1 MKKSFLFLAL
11 VCSLLFLSCNKKKN
25 EEPEVFSVG
34 KGLFVLNEGNYTNS
48 TASLS
53 FYDFNK
59 NATENNLFFR
69 VNDAPL
75 GDVAQSLMLLNDNL
89 YIVVNNSKDIY
100 KVDAKTIKFK
110 TQLKGFS
117 SPRYIMSVSDGK
129 AYVTDISVA
138 GIWVINP
145 NNMTHTK
152 FIETGKSTEMMVRVG
167 DEVFVSNWSKQYV
180 NMPNNTI
187 QVIDCVNDMM
197 VDEIEVAQEP
207 KAMVVDKN
215 GNIWVMCNGGWDITA
230 FQDPAL
236 ICFDPATRQIVKR
249 FDFTP
254 GVDSP
259 DGLAIDGAGENI
271 FFMNGGYGS
280 LNVYKMSV
288 DATQVPETPFITSE
302 GKWFYS
308 LTVNPQ
314 NGDVYVTET
323 KPISNG
329 SLLRYSS
336 DGNLL
341 TTSSVGIFPSY
352 MLFN

>member
-11 VCSLLFLSCNKKKN
+11 VCSLLLMSCSKEQNN
-25 EEPEVFSVG
+25 EPEVFSVG
-34 KGLFVLNEGNYTNS
+34 KGMFVLNEGNYTNS

-53 FYDFNK
+53 FYDFDK
-59 NATENNLFFR
+59 KTTENNLFFR

-100 KVDAKTIKFK
+100 KVDAKTIQYKS
-110 TQLKGFS
+110 QLRDFG
-117 SPRYIMSVSDGK
+117 SPRYIMSVGNGK

-145 NNMTHTK
+145 NTMTHTK
-152 FIETGKSTEMMVRVG
+152 FISTGKSTEMMVRVG
-167 DEVFVSNWSKQYV
+167 DEVFVSNWSKAYV
-180 NMPNNTI
+180 DAPNNTI
-187 QVIDCVNDMM
+187 QVIDCVNDSL
-197 VDEIEVAQEP
+197 VAEIEVAQEP
-207 KAMVVDKN
+207 KAMVLDKN
-215 GNIWVMCNGGWDITA
+215 ENIWVICNGGWDPTSL
-230 FQDPAL
+230 QDPAL
-236 ICFDPATRQIVKR
+236 ICFDPATRQIIKR

-271 FFMNGGYGS
+271 YFMNGGYS
-280 LNVYKMSV
+280 NLNVYKMSV
-288 DATQVPETPFITSE
+288 DAMQVPDTPLITSD

-308 LTVNPQ
+308 IIVNPK
-314 NGDVYVTET
+314 NNEIYITEA

-329 SLLRYSS
+329 NLLRYSS
-336 DGNLL
+336 EGNLL
-341 TTSSVGIFPSY
+341 NTSTVGIFPSY